1 MARKYETDTLKD
13 DYETTGDKSNTVV
26 SDADDSRGKEHP
38 DARGKEHPDAQKVRD
53 GELSAAQ
60 LGSHADQNDVITP
73 AGYIENS

>member
-1 MARKYETDTLKD
+1 
-13 DYETTGDKSNTVV
+13 VV

>member
-38 DARGKEHPDAQKVRD
+38 DAQKVRD

-60 LGSHADQNDVITP
+60 LGSHADENDVITP